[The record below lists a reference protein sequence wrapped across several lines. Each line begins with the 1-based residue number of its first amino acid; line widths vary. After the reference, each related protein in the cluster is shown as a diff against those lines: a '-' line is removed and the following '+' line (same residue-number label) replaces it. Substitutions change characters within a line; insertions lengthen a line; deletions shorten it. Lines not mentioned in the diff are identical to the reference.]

1 MAAFL
6 VMFIFTIAVI
16 VSLLWVFF
24 KSLPWIL
31 RRAAGITLS
40 FQFDGWNCL
49 KDVTLHFKKGSIES
63 IVVGEFKANLSQSL
77 VELCATAFIQDP
89 KVIFSI
95 CDLKVKTRPSNSS
108 KSPRKPK
115 TRKSSSGGKGK
126 LMLFANIGRF
136 FTLSM
141 TNMVVQTPKATAEI
155 KELELDL
162 SKDRGSGNFFIKL
175 YLLPIFVQIGE
186 PHVTS
191 IHSPEMNS
199 DICLARQTSSKTS
212 EGSSFHCEKL
222 SFSCEFGHNRESSP
236 SIKNVEVDLADAVL
250 NLNEKLLLKKKS
262 STSAASTGELIESSS
277 GNTTSEKPPKQPV
290 NVLVAK
296 HAPKFPEKVLF
307 DLSKLEIRFVHQE
320 HDFSIANSITG
331 FQLRSAKSQSGG
343 DGKEDTC
350 LDFVMELQEMHLFRE
365 SEVSVLEMTKF
376 AVFSKVY
383 CPIQESFP
391 VRAEVEIKLGGIMS
405 NIIMTRFE
413 PLLRLHFSR
422 KKKMVL
428 KEERPNIAKSETTGF
443 KAVVWKCATSAPDVT
458 VVIYSPG
465 GSPIYQC
472 GLDSFQV
479 TANNMSNRGTVVQ
492 MELNELNLCMVDE
505 HKGCLKESLFGLE
518 SDPGSLISIRKVKS
532 EWGKKEGVL
541 PEGDGSKGKQ
551 TLVVDV
557 SEIGL
562 LFSFRSVEA
571 LTVNAMSI
579 QAYMKSLTGAS
590 NKNRQE
596 KGAPRSKPSGR
607 GTQLLKLNVERC
619 SLNFAGDSSLENTV
633 IDDPKRVNYGSQG
646 GRIIISVSADGSPR
660 TASVFSTLS
669 KEHEKLKYIISFEI
683 LKFGFTLNKEIQS
696 TQVELETAKAIYQEF
711 LEEPHQVSRVTL
723 CDIQN
728 AKFVRRI
735 GGGKEVS
742 ICSLFSASNIAVRW
756 EPDVH
761 ISMVELG
768 LRLKSLVLTQ
778 KLKQH
783 GNKNPEEA
791 STVTG
796 DRQKEEPTTTPN
808 SVDKKKKKESIF
820 AVDVEM
826 LSITAEAGDGVEA
839 EVQIQSIFSENVGI
853 GVLLEGFMLG
863 FCGCRIVK
871 SSRVQISRIPSMPST
886 SSSATPATGTPWDWI
901 VQGVDIHICMPFR
914 LQLRAIDDAVE
925 EMLRALKLV
934 INAKTKLIFPKKKES
949 STPKKPGSKKVGRI
963 RFGIRKLIFDIEE
976 EPLQGWLD
984 EHYHLMRKEAYELAI
999 RSKFLDE
1006 LISSGNQVPKTGGDE
1021 SDSEKKL
1028 SFEGEEID
1036 PQDPAI
1042 IQMMNEKLYK
1052 QSFSSYYKSC
1062 QSLRLSDG
1070 SGACKDGFQAGF
1082 KMSTSRTSLL
1092 SVSVTDLDLSLT
1104 AISGGEAG
1112 MIEIVKKLDP
1122 LCEEK
1127 DIPFSRVYGSNL
1139 RLNTGTL
1146 AVQIRDYTFPLLST
1160 ALGKCEGC
1168 LVLAQ
1173 QATAFQPQ
1181 IIHDV
1186 YIGRWRKVTMLRSA
1200 SGTTPAMKTYLD
1212 LPIHFQKGQISFG
1225 IGYEPVLADISYAFT
1240 VALRRANLSL
1250 KGPGLLQPPKK
1261 EKSLP
1266 WWDEMR
1272 NYIHGNVTLSFSE
1285 TKWIVLATPDPYEK
1299 LDKLQMTSASVEI
1312 QQSDGRVHFS
1322 AEDIKIFFSSF
1333 EGLARHYP
1341 NSPICPS
1348 IYPFLE
1354 VPRFSLEVRMDWECE
1369 SGSPLNHYL
1378 FALPNEGK
1386 ARDKIYDPFR
1396 STSLSLRWDFTLR
1409 PENPSVSAVDQTKKV
1424 GSECKPE
1431 KSSFSPPT
1439 INIGAHDLAW
1449 LIRFWNMNYLPPYKL
1464 RTFSRWPR
1472 FGVPRIPRSG
1482 NLSLDRVM
1490 TEYNLRLDV
1499 TPICIKHMTLDSNN
1513 PAKGLTFDMTK
1524 LKYEICF
1531 SRGNQDF
1538 TFECKRE
1545 TLDPVYQGIDFHL
1558 PKAFLRRD
1566 QHCSKPAQM
1575 SRTSSLSG
1583 STDRVTSDNGTS
1595 TSDGTEKH
1603 PDDGFLFSSDYF
1615 TIRRQAPKADPE
1627 RLMVWKEE
1635 GKIYREKVDARS
1647 TKERQSEPEENSHSD
1662 PSDDDGYNVV
1672 IADNCQR
1679 IFVYGL
1685 KLLWNIENRDAVLS
1699 FAGGMSK
1706 AFQPPKPS
1714 PSRQYAQRKLLESSQ
1729 KHSESEVSQ
1738 DDPVKQPSTGNG
1750 NLASQSKEPAEVLSP
1765 SSEPTKTEN
1774 FASFPLG
1781 ATKTGDS
1788 NGSEEEGT
1796 RHFMVNVVEPQFNL
1810 HSEDINGRFLLAAA
1824 SGRVLARSF
1833 HSVVHVAYDMIEK
1846 AAQNENDLNPE
1857 NGTDMTWTRM
1867 EVSMMLEHV
1876 QAHVAPTDVD
1886 PGAGVQWLPKI
1897 RRSSP
1902 KAKRT
1907 GALLERVFMPCDMY
1921 FQYTRHKGVT
1931 PDLKVKPL
1939 KELTFNSRNITA
1951 SMTSRQFQVMTDVL
1965 SNLLFAR
1972 LPKAH
1977 NDSLKISG
1985 EEDDEVEEEI
1995 DEVVPDGIEEVE
2007 LAKIEL
2013 EEKERDRMLLL
2024 DDIRKLT
2031 QSESN
2036 SGNINLEKE
2045 SDFWMITGGRP
2056 VLVERL
2062 RKVYLSV
2069 QQSRKTAYTA
2079 LRTSVK
2085 NAAEL
2090 RLLEK
2095 DKNKR
2100 PSSAMRISLQ
2110 INKVIWSM
2118 VLDGKTFAEVEIDNM
2133 IYDFNRDYRDIG
2145 IAQFTTRYVVLRNC
2159 LPNAKCD
2166 TVLSA
2171 WNPPPEWGKKVM
2183 LQVDARQGAPKD
2195 GQAPYELFQVEIY
2208 PLKIHLTETMY
2219 TMMWE
2224 YIFPGEEQ
2232 HSQRREEVWKVSTT
2246 SGSRR
2251 RKGSFA
2257 QEAAALLSQS
2267 DLGQGS
2273 KNQNLK
2279 SSTIRGSGRELR
2291 RTSSFDRS
2299 WEETVAES
2307 VATELVLS
2315 SMEHQSESSKGKLKD
2330 SKTTKAGRSVHE
2342 EKKGEKSLEDK
2353 KSRPQ
2358 KIMQFQTIKIS
2369 QVELLITYEGSRFVV
2384 NDMKLCMDTFHR
2396 VEFSGTWRRLFS
2408 RVKKHIIWGVLKSVT
2423 GMQMKKFKDKAHVP
2437 KDEIGLRDK
2446 DESGRSDQDSGA
2458 WVKRPGD
2465 NAGDGFVTSIRGIF
2479 NTQRRKA
2486 KKFVLRTMRGETE
2499 DSFPGEWS
2507 DNESDFSPF
2516 ARQLTIT
2523 KAKKLIRRHS
2533 KKFQNQN
2540 TTKGSKKPQ
2549 LSPTLSPPKEEDQY
2563 ESDSSSGSS
2572 AYEEFL
2578 DQNQI

>member
-1 MAAFL
+1 MLILAT
-6 VMFIFTIAVI
+6 VIAVI
-16 VSLLWVFF
+16 VGVVWIFF

-31 RRAAGITLS
+31 RTFAGITLS

-49 KDVTLHFKKGSIES
+49 KDVALHFKKGSIES
-63 IVVGEFKANLSQSL
+63 IYVGEFKANLSQSL
-77 VELCATAFIQDP
+77 VELCAKAFIQDP

-95 CDLKVKTRPSNSS
+95 CDLKVVTRPPSKSS
-108 KSPRKPK
+108 KGPRKSK
-115 TRKSSSGGKGK
+115 TRKSRSGGGKGK
-126 LMLFANIGRF
+126 LMLLANIGRF
-136 FTLSM
+136 FSVSM
-141 TNMVVQTPKATAEI
+141 TNMVVQTPKARAEI

-162 SKDRGSGNFFIKL
+162 SKDRGSSNFFIKL
-175 YLLPIFVQIGE
+175 YILPISVQIGDE
-186 PHVTS
+186 PHVISTH
-191 IHSPEMNS
+191 HSPEINS
-199 DICLARQTSSKTS
+199 DIIQTSSEIA
-212 EGSSFHCEKL
+212 EGPSSPSPSPSSLHCEKV
-222 SFSCEFGHNRESSP
+222 SFSCEFGHNRHSSS
-236 SIKNVEVDLADAVL
+236 SIKNVEVEIADTVF
-250 NLNEKLLLKKKS
+250 NLNEKLLLKKKA
-262 STSAASTGELIESSS
+262 STSATTSTGEVIRS
-277 GNTTSEKPPKQPV
+277 TASEKPPKQPM

-296 HAPKFPEKVLF
+296 HASKLPGKVSF
-307 DLSKLEIRFVHQE
+307 DLSKLDIRFTHQE
-320 HDFSIANSITG
+320 HGFSIANSMTG
-331 FQLRSAKSQSGG
+331 FQIKSSKSQSNEN
-343 DGKEDTC
+343 GKEDPC
-350 LDFVMELQEMHLFRE
+350 LDVVMGLQEIHLIRE
-365 SEVSVLEMTKF
+365 SEVSVLEMSKIG
-376 AVFSKVY
+376 VFSKVY
-383 CPIQESFP
+383 IAMQESLP
-391 VRAEVEIKLGGIMS
+391 LRAEVEFKLGGIMC
-405 NIIMTRFE
+405 NVIITRFE
-413 PLLRLHFSR
+413 PLLRLHFSK

-428 KEERPNIAKSETTGF
+428 KEEKPNIAKSESTGF
-443 KAVVWKCATSAPDVT
+443 KAVVWKCVTSVPSVT
-458 VVIYSPG
+458 IMLYNTES
-465 GSPIYQC
+465 SPIYQC
-472 GLDSFQV
+472 CSDSLLI
-479 TANNMSNRGTVVQ
+479 TANNMSSRGTCVQ
-492 MELNELNLCMVDE
+492 MELNELSLCMVDE
-505 HKGCLKESLFGLE
+505 HRERLKESLFGLE
-518 SDPGSLISIRKVKS
+518 STSGSLINISKVRLES
-532 EWGKKEGVL
+532 GKKVED
-541 PEGDGSKGKQ
+541 DGSYGKQ
-551 TLVVDV
+551 TMVVDV
-557 SEIGL
+557 SKIGL
-562 LFSFRSVEA
+562 LFSFKSFEA
-571 LTVNAMSI
+571 LVVNAMTI
-579 QAYMKSLTGAS
+579 QGFLKSLTGGGSS
-590 NKNRQE
+590 NKNERSAQ
-596 KGAPRSKPSGR
+596 RSKKPSSSGK
-607 GTQLLKLNVERC
+607 GTRFLKLNVERF
-619 SLNFAGDSSLENTV
+619 SLNFAGDSNLDNTV

-646 GRIIISVSADGSPR
+646 GRVVISVTADGSPR
-660 TASVFSTLS
+660 TASVMSNIS
-669 KEHEKLKYIISFEI
+669 KEHEKLRYIISLEL
-683 LKFGFTLNKEIQS
+683 LKFGFTLNKETQS
-696 TQVELETAKAIYQEF
+696 TQVELENAKSVYQEF
-711 LEEPHQVSRVTL
+711 LDEPHPVSRLTL

-728 AKFVRRI
+728 AKFVRRN
-735 GGGKEVS
+735 GGGVKDVA
-742 ICSLFSASNIAVRW
+742 ICSLFSASTIAVRW

-778 KLKQH
+778 KLKQQ
-783 GNKNPEEA
+783 GNRNQEDV
-791 STVTG
+791 ST
-796 DRQKEEPTTTPN
+796 KEEPTTTSS
-808 SVDKKKKKESIF
+808 SVDKQKKKESIF

-826 LSITAEAGDGVEA
+826 LSISAEAGDGVEA
-839 EVQIQSIFSENVGI
+839 EVQIQSIFSENVRI
-853 GVLLEGFMLG
+853 GVLLEGFILG
-863 FCGCRIVK
+863 FCGCRIFK
-871 SSRVQISRIPSMPST
+871 SSRVQISRIPSM
-886 SSSATPATGTPWDWI
+886 SSSSSSSSNASGTPWDWV
-901 VQGVDIHICMPFR
+901 VQGLDIHICMPFR

-934 INAKTKLIFPKKKES
+934 TNAKKGLILPIKKES
-949 STPKKPGSKKVGRI
+949 STSSSKKPGGSTKFGRV
-963 RFGIRKLIFDIEE
+963 RLCIRKLVFDIEE

-984 EHYHLMRKEAYELAI
+984 EHYHLMKKEAHELAV

-1006 LISSGNQVPKTGGDE
+1006 LISSGNKVSKDGEDE
-1021 SDSEKKL
+1021 SEGGEKKV
-1028 SFEGEEID
+1028 SFEGEEVDI
-1036 PQDPAI
+1036 QDPEI
-1042 IQMMNEKLYK
+1042 IKKMNEKLHK
-1052 QSFSSYYKSC
+1052 QSFDSYYKSC
-1062 QSLRLSDG
+1062 QGLRHGDG
-1070 SGACKDGFQAGF
+1070 SGACKEGFQAGF
-1082 KMSTSRTSLL
+1082 KMSSTRTSLL
-1092 SVSVTDLDLSLT
+1092 SVSVTDLDLSVT
-1104 AISGGEAG
+1104 AIVGGEAG
-1112 MIEIVKKLDP
+1112 MLEMVKNLDP
-1122 LCEEK
+1122 VCQEQ
-1127 DIPFSRVYGSNL
+1127 DIPFSRVFGCNL

-1146 AVQIRDYTFPLLST
+1146 VVQIRDYTFPLLST
-1160 ALGKCEGC
+1160 RLGQCEGR

-1181 IIHDV
+1181 VSHDV
-1186 YIGRWRKVTMLRSA
+1186 YIGRWRKVQMLRSA
-1200 SGTTPAMKTYLD
+1200 GGTTPGMKTYME
-1212 LPIHFQKGQISFG
+1212 LPLSFQKGEISFG
-1225 IGYEPVLADISYAFT
+1225 IGYEPVLADLSYAFT

-1250 KGPGLLQPPKK
+1250 KGPGLIMPPKK

-1272 NYIHGNVTLSFSE
+1272 NYVHGNITLSFSE

-1299 LDKLQMTSASVEI
+1299 LDKLEMNSASVEI
-1312 QQSDGRVHFS
+1312 QQTDGRIHFS
-1322 AEDIKIFFSSF
+1322 ADQIRIYMSSF
-1333 EGLARHYP
+1333 ESLARRYP
-1341 NSPICPS
+1341 KSLACPPS
-1348 IYPFLE
+1348 YPFLE

-1369 SGSPLNHYL
+1369 SKNPSNHYL
-1378 FALPNEGK
+1378 YALPIEGK

-1396 STSLSLRWDFTLR
+1396 STSLSLRFDFSLR
-1409 PENPSVSAVDQTKKV
+1409 PERHHNTSVDQKAEAGSESKPKKPSV
-1424 GSECKPE
+1424 
-1431 KSSFSPPT
+1431 SPPT
-1439 INIGAHDLAW
+1439 INIGAHDMAW

-1490 TEYNLRLDV
+1490 TEYFLRADV
-1499 TPICIKHMTLDSNN
+1499 APICIKHMSLDLDN
-1513 PAKGLTFDMTK
+1513 PARGLTFNMTK
-1524 LKYEICF
+1524 LKYEMCF

-1538 TFECKRE
+1538 TFDCKRE
-1545 TLDPVYQGIDFHL
+1545 TLDPVYQGIDLHV
-1558 PKAFLRRD
+1558 PKAFIKRD
-1566 QHCSKPAQM
+1566 QEHCSSKPVQM
-1575 SRTSSLSG
+1575 MRTSSQSG
-1583 STDRVTSDNGTS
+1583 STERVAP
-1595 TSDGTEKH
+1595 EKH

-1635 GKIYREKVDARS
+1635 GKIYREKVDANVV
-1647 TKERQSEPEENSHSD
+1647 KESENEENSHSD
-1662 PSDDDGYNVV
+1662 PSDDDGYGVV

-1699 FAGGMSK
+1699 FFGGMSK

-1714 PSRQYAQRKLLESSQ
+1714 PSRLYAQRKLLEGNQ
-1729 KHSESEVSQ
+1729 KLSESEAPQ
-1738 DDPVKQPSTGNG
+1738 DDTTSNNG
-1750 NLASQSKEPAEVLSP
+1750 SVTSQTKEPAEVSSP
-1765 SSEPTKTEN
+1765 SSSEPIKTEN

-1781 ATKTGDS
+1781 AT

-1796 RHFMVNVVEPQFNL
+1796 RHFMVNVIEPQFNL
-1810 HSEDINGRFLLAAA
+1810 HSEDVNGRFLLAAA

-1833 HSVVHVAYDMIEK
+1833 HSVVHVGYEMIEK
-1846 AAQNENDLNPE
+1846 AVQNENDHQSPE

-1931 PDLKVKPL
+1931 HDLKVKPL

-1951 SMTSRQFQVMTDVL
+1951 SMTSRQFQVMLDVL

-1972 LPKAH
+1972 LPKPQ
-1977 NDSLKISG
+1977 NDSFKLSG

-1995 DEVVPDGIEEVE
+1995 DEVVPDGVEEVE
-2007 LAKIEL
+2007 LAKVEL
-2013 EEKERDRMLLL
+2013 EHKERDRMLLL

-2031 QSESN
+2031 QNESN
-2036 SGNINLEKE
+2036 SGSITLEKE
-2045 SDFWMITGGRP
+2045 TEILWMITGGRP
-2056 VLVERL
+2056 ILVDGL
-2062 RKVYLSV
+2062 RKAYLDV
-2069 QQSRKTAYTA
+2069 RQSRKTAYTA
-2079 LRTSVK
+2079 LRISVK

-2110 INKVIWSM
+2110 INKVVWSM
-2118 VLDGKTFAEVEIDNM
+2118 LLDGKTFAEVEIDNM

-2145 IAQFTTRYVVLRNC
+2145 IAKFTTRYFVLRNC
-2159 LPNAKCD
+2159 LPNAKSD

-2183 LQVDARQGAPKD
+2183 LQVDARQGIPKD

-2208 PLKIHLTETMY
+2208 PLKIHLTEAMY

-2246 SGSRR
+2246 AGSRR
-2251 RKGSFA
+2251 VRKASFA
-2257 QEAAALLSQS
+2257 QEAAAFLSTT
-2267 DLGQGS
+2267 DLSQGS
-2273 KNQNLK
+2273 KNQNSK
-2279 SSTIRGSGRELR
+2279 SSSLRGSGPELR
-2291 RTSSFDRS
+2291 RTSSFDRT

-2307 VATELVLS
+2307 VANELVLS
-2315 SMEHQSESSKGKLKD
+2315 SMEHQSESSKNKLKD
-2330 SKTTKAGRSVHE
+2330 SKTAKAGRSVHE
-2342 EKKGEKSLEDK
+2342 EKKTEKSLEDK

-2358 KIMQFQTIKIS
+2358 KLMQFQTIKIS

-2384 NDMKLCMDTFHR
+2384 NDMKLLMDTFHR

-2423 GMQMKKFKDKAHVP
+2423 GMQMKKFKDKTHVP

-2446 DESGRSDQDSGA
+2446 DEPGRSDQDSGA

-2499 DSFPGEWS
+2499 GSFPVEWS

-2540 TTKGSKKPQ
+2540 TTKGSKKLQ
-2549 LSPTLSPPKEEDQY
+2549 LSPTLSPPKEEDRY

>member
-1 MAAFL
+1 MLTFA
-6 VMFIFTIAVI
+6 IAVI
-16 VSLLWVFF
+16 VFFALVWAFF

-31 RRAAGITLS
+31 RRSAGITLS
-40 FQFDGWNCL
+40 FQFHGWNCL
-49 KDVTLHFKKGSIES
+49 KDVVLQFNKGSIES
-63 IVVGEFKANLSQSL
+63 ILVGEFKASLSQSL
-77 VELCATAFIQDP
+77 VELFAKAFIHDP

-95 CDLKVKTRPSNSS
+95 CDLKIVTRPSSS
-108 KSPRKPK
+108 KKGPRKSK
-115 TRKSSSGGKGK
+115 TRKSRSTGGNNGK
-126 LMLFANIGRF
+126 LMLLANVGRF
-136 FTLSM
+136 FSVSM
-141 TNMVVQTPKATAEI
+141 TNLVVQTPKARAEI

-162 SKDRGSGNFFIKL
+162 SKERGSGNFFIKL
-175 YLLPIFVQIGE
+175 YLLPISVQIGE
-186 PHVTS
+186 PHVIST
-191 IHSPEMNS
+191 HSPEMIR
-199 DICLARQTSSKTS
+199 DTVLDKQTSSKIA
-212 EGSSFHCEKL
+212 EDSSFHCEKL
-222 SFSCEFGHNRESSP
+222 SFSCEFGHNRQSSS
-236 SIKNVEVDLADAVL
+236 SIKNVEVDIADTVC
-250 NLNEKLLLKKKS
+250 NLNEKLLLKKKT
-262 STSAASTGELIESSS
+262 STSATSTDEVIGSSS
-277 GNTTSEKPPKQPV
+277 GVTASEKPPKQPV

-296 HAPKFPEKVLF
+296 HASKFPEKVSF
-307 DLSKLEIRFVHQE
+307 DLSKLDIRFVHQE
-320 HDFSIANSITG
+320 HDFSIANSMTG
-331 FQLRSAKSQSGG
+331 FQLRSTKSQSSE
-343 DGKEDTC
+343 DGKEEPC
-350 LDFVMELQEMHLFRE
+350 LDVVMELREIHLIRE
-365 SEVSVLEMTKF
+365 SEVSVLEMSKIG
-376 AVFSKVY
+376 VSSKVY
-383 CPIQESFP
+383 CPMQESNP
-391 VRAEVEIKLGGIMS
+391 VRTEVEIKLGGMMCNVIM
-405 NIIMTRFE
+405 MRFE
-413 PLLRLHFSR
+413 PLLRLQLS
-422 KKKMVL
+422 KKKKIVL
-428 KEERPNIAKSETTGF
+428 KEERPNIAKSEPTTGF
-443 KAVVWKCATSAPDVT
+443 KAVVWKCLTSAPDVT
-458 VVIYSPG
+458 VVLYNPG
-465 GSPIYQC
+465 SSPIYQFC
-472 GLDSFQV
+472 SDSLLV
-479 TANNMSNRGTVVQ
+479 TANNMSSRGTSVQ
-492 MELNELNLCMVDE
+492 MEVNEMNLCMVDE
-505 HKGCLKESLFGLE
+505 HKGCLKESLFGLDE
-518 SDPGSLISIRKVKS
+518 HKGSLINLRKVRL
-532 EWGKKEGVL
+532 EWGKKDED
-541 PEGDGSKGKQ
+541 DGSKGKQ
-551 TLVVDV
+551 KLVVDV

-562 LFSFRSVEA
+562 LFSFRSFEGLV
-571 LTVNAMSI
+571 VNAMSI
-579 QAYMKSLTGAS
+579 QAFIKSLTGAS
-590 NKNRQE
+590 SNKKSTQD
-596 KGAPRSKPSGR
+596 KGGAHKSKPSGR
-607 GTQLLKLNVERC
+607 GTQLMKLNVERF
-619 SLNFAGDSSLENTV
+619 SVNFSGDSNLDNTV

-646 GRIIISVSADGSPR
+646 GRVIISVSADGSPR
-660 TASVFSTLS
+660 TASVMSNLP
-669 KEHEKLKYIISFEI
+669 KEHEKLKYIISFEL

-696 TQVELETAKAIYQEF
+696 TQVDFEKAKSVYQEF
-711 LEEPHQVSRVTL
+711 LEEPHPVSRVTL

-728 AKFVRRI
+728 AKFVRRN
-735 GGGKEVS
+735 GGVKEVA

-768 LRLKSLVLTQ
+768 LRLKSLVLCQ

-783 GNKNPEEA
+783 G
-791 STVTG
+791 
-796 DRQKEEPTTTPN
+796 DRNQEDKHKEEPTSSPKN
-808 SVDKKKKKESIF
+808 SADKQKKKESIF

-826 LSITAEAGDGVEA
+826 LSISAEAGDGVEA
-839 EVQIQSIFSENVGI
+839 EVQIQSIFSENVRI

-863 FCGCRIVK
+863 FCGCRIFK
-871 SSRVQISRIPSMPST
+871 SSRVQISRIPSMSST
-886 SSSATPATGTPWDWI
+886 SSNVTAGAGTPWDWVI
-901 VQGVDIHICMPFR
+901 QGLDIHICMPFR

-934 INAKTKLIFPKKKES
+934 TNAKNRLIFPIKKEVS
-949 STPKKPGSKKVGRI
+949 STPKKSGSKKFGRV
-963 RFGIRKLIFDIEE
+963 RFCIRKLIFDIEE

-984 EHYHLMRKEAYELAI
+984 EHYHLMRKEAHELAV

-1006 LISSGNQVPKTGGDE
+1006 LISNGNQVPKTGGGDE
-1021 SDSEKKL
+1021 SDGEKNI

-1036 PQDPAI
+1036 LRDPAI

-1052 QSFSSYYKSC
+1052 QSFDSYYRSC
-1062 QSLRLSDG
+1062 QSLKLSDG
-1070 SGACKDGFQAGF
+1070 SGACKEGFQSGF
-1082 KMSTSRTSLL
+1082 KMSNSRTSLL

-1104 AISGGEAG
+1104 AIDGGEVG
-1112 MIEIVKKLDP
+1112 MIELVKKLDP

-1127 DIPFSRVYGSNL
+1127 DIPFSRLYGFNL

-1146 AVQIRDYTFPLLST
+1146 AVQLRDYTFPLLST
-1160 ALGKCEGC
+1160 TLGKSEGR

-1181 IIHDV
+1181 ILHDV
-1186 YIGRWRKVTMLRSA
+1186 YVGRWRKVQMLRSA
-1200 SGTTPAMKTYLD
+1200 GGTTPAMKTYMD
-1212 LPIHFQKGQISFG
+1212 LPLHFQRGEISFG

-1250 KGPGLLQPPKK
+1250 KGPGLVLPPKK

-1272 NYIHGNVTLSFSE
+1272 NYIHGNITLSFSE

-1299 LDKLQMTSASVEI
+1299 LDKLQMNSSSVEI
-1312 QQSDGRVHFS
+1312 QQTDGRVHFS
-1322 AEDIKIFFSSF
+1322 AEDIKIYMSSF
-1333 EGLARHYP
+1333 ESLARHYP
-1341 NSPICPS
+1341 NSPTCPS

-1378 FALPNEGK
+1378 FALPVEGK

-1396 STSLSLRWDFTLR
+1396 STSLSLRFDFSLR
-1409 PENPSVSAVDQTKKV
+1409 HNPSVSAV
-1424 GSECKPE
+1424 GSSECKRDKP
-1431 KSSFSPPT
+1431 SISPPT

-1490 TEYNLRLDV
+1490 TEYMLRIDV
-1499 TPICIKHMTLDSNN
+1499 APICIKHMTLDSDN
-1513 PAKGLTFDMTK
+1513 PARGLTFNMTK
-1524 LKYEICF
+1524 LKYEMCF
-1531 SRGNQDF
+1531 SRGNQEF
-1538 TFECKRE
+1538 TFDCKRE
-1545 TLDPVYQGIDFHL
+1545 TLDPVYQGIDLHV
-1558 PKAFLRRD
+1558 PKAYLKRD
-1566 QHCSKPAQM
+1566 QHCSKPAQVM
-1575 SRTSSLSG
+1575 RTSSQSG
-1583 STDRVTSDNGTS
+1583 STNRVTPEKGSSVSDCT
-1595 TSDGTEKH
+1595 DKH

-1627 RLMVWKEE
+1627 RMMVWKEE
-1635 GKIYREKVDARS
+1635 GKIYREKVDAKP
-1647 TKERQSEPEENSHSD
+1647 TNERENDSEENSHSD

-1699 FAGGMSK
+1699 FFAGMSK
-1706 AFQPPKPS
+1706 AFQHPKPS
-1714 PSRQYAQRKLLESSQ
+1714 PSRQYAQRKLLEGSQ
-1729 KHSESEVSQ
+1729 KQSELEVPQ
-1738 DDPVKQPSTGNG
+1738 DDPTKPPSTGNG
-1750 NLASQSKEPAEVLSP
+1750 NPTTQSKEPVEVLSP
-1765 SSEPTKTEN
+1765 SSEPIKTEN
-1774 FASFPLG
+1774 FASFPIG
-1781 ATKTGDS
+1781 ATKTGNS

-1796 RHFMVNVVEPQFNL
+1796 RHFMVNVIEPQFNL
-1810 HSEDINGRFLLAAA
+1810 HSEDVNGRFLLAAA

-1833 HSVVHVAYDMIEK
+1833 HSVVHVGYEMIEK
-1846 AAQNENDLNPE
+1846 AVQNENDQSPE

-1897 RRSSP
+1897 KRSSS

-1931 PDLKVKPL
+1931 PDWKVKPL

-1951 SMTSRQFQVMTDVL
+1951 SMTSRQFQVMLDVL

-1972 LPKAH
+1972 LPKPQ
-1977 NDSLKISG
+1977 NDSLKLSG

-1995 DEVVPDGIEEVE
+1995 DEVVPDGVEEVE

-2013 EEKERDRMLLL
+2013 EYKERDRMLLV

-2031 QSESN
+2031 QNESN
-2036 SGNINLEKE
+2036 SGSVSLEKE

-2056 VLVERL
+2056 KLVEGL
-2062 RKVYLSV
+2062 RKSYLNV
-2069 QQSRKTAYTA
+2069 QQSRKTAYTT
-2079 LRTSVK
+2079 LRISVK

-2110 INKVIWSM
+2110 INKVVWSM
-2118 VLDGKTFAEVEIDNM
+2118 LLDGKTFAEVEIDNM
-2133 IYDFNRDYRDIG
+2133 VYDFNRDYRDIG
-2145 IAQFTTRYVVLRNC
+2145 IAQFTTRYFVLRNC
-2159 LPNAKCD
+2159 LPNAKSD

-2183 LQVDARQGAPKD
+2183 LQVDARQGIPKD

-2219 TMMWE
+2219 TMMLE

-2232 HSQRREEVWKVSTT
+2232 QSQRREEVWKVSTT
-2246 SGSRR
+2246 AGSRR
-2251 RKGSFA
+2251 VRKGSFA
-2257 QEAAALLSQS
+2257 QEAAALLSTS
-2267 DLGQGS
+2267 DISQV
-2273 KNQNLK
+2273 NLLL
-2279 SSTIRGSGRELR
+2279 T
-2291 RTSSFDRS
+2291 

-2307 VATELVLS
+2307 VANELVLS
-2315 SMEHQSESSKGKLKD
+2315 SMESESSRNKLKD

-2342 EKKGEKSLEDK
+2342 EKKTEKSLEDK
-2353 KSRPQ
+2353 KSRPK

-2384 NDMKLCMDTFHR
+2384 NDLKLLMDTFHR

-2437 KDEIGLRDK
+2437 KDDIGLRDK
-2446 DESGRSDQDSGA
+2446 NESGRSDQDSGA
-2458 WVKRPGD
+2458 WVKSPGD
-2465 NAGDGFVTSIRGIF
+2465 SAGDGFVTSIRGIF

-2540 TTKGSKKPQ
+2540 TTKGSKKSQ
-2549 LSPTLSPPKEEDQY
+2549 LSPTLSPPKEEDRY

>member
-1 MAAFL
+1 MAGKTHVL
-6 VMFIFTIAVI
+6 
-16 VSLLWVFF
+16 
-24 KSLPWIL
+24 IL
-31 RRAAGITLS
+31 S
-40 FQFDGWNCL
+40 WN
-49 KDVTLHFKKGSIES
+49 F
-63 IVVGEFKANLSQSL
+63 
-77 VELCATAFIQDP
+77 
-89 KVIFSI
+89 
-95 CDLKVKTRPSNSS
+95 
-108 KSPRKPK
+108 
-115 TRKSSSGGKGK
+115 
-126 LMLFANIGRF
+126 GRC
-136 FTLSM
+136 
-141 TNMVVQTPKATAEI
+141 I
-155 KELELDL
+155 
-162 SKDRGSGNFFIKL
+162 
-175 YLLPIFVQIGE
+175 
-186 PHVTS
+186 
-191 IHSPEMNS
+191 
-199 DICLARQTSSKTS
+199 
-212 EGSSFHCEKL
+212 
-222 SFSCEFGHNRESSP
+222 
-236 SIKNVEVDLADAVL
+236 
-250 NLNEKLLLKKKS
+250 
-262 STSAASTGELIESSS
+262 
-277 GNTTSEKPPKQPV
+277 
-290 NVLVAK
+290 
-296 HAPKFPEKVLF
+296 
-307 DLSKLEIRFVHQE
+307 
-320 HDFSIANSITG
+320 
-331 FQLRSAKSQSGG
+331 
-343 DGKEDTC
+343 
-350 LDFVMELQEMHLFRE
+350 E
-365 SEVSVLEMTKF
+365 SEVSVLEMKKF
-376 AVFSKVY
+376 GVFSKVY
-383 CPIQESFP
+383 CPIQESLP
-391 VRAEVEIKLGGIMS
+391 VRAEVEIKLGDIMC
-405 NIIMTRFE
+405 NMIMTRFE

-428 KEERPNIAKSETTGF
+428 KEERPNIAKSETTSF
-443 KAVVWKCATSAPDVT
+443 KAVVWKCATSAPDVR
-458 VVIYSPG
+458 VVLYNLR

-472 GLDSFQV
+472 CLNSFQV
-479 TANNMSNRGTVVQ
+479 TADNMSTRGTVVQ
-492 MELNELNLCMVDE
+492 IELNELNLCMVDE
-505 HKGCLKESLFGLE
+505 NQGCLKESLFGLE
-518 SDPGSLISIRKVKS
+518 STPGSLISIRKVRS
-532 EWGKKEGVL
+532 EMGKKEGVL
-541 PEGDGSKGKQ
+541 PEVDGSKGKQ

-557 SEIGL
+557 SEISL
-562 LFSFRSVEA
+562 LFSFRSFEA
-571 LTVNAMSI
+571 LVVNAMSI
-579 QAYMKSLTGAS
+579 QGFVKSLTGTS

-596 KGAPRSKPSGR
+596 KVEHRSKPSGR
-607 GTQLLKLNVERC
+607 GTQLLKFNVERF
-619 SLNFAGDSSLENTV
+619 SVNFAGDSSLDNIV

-646 GRIIISVSADGSPR
+646 GRVIISVSADGTPR
-660 TASVFSTLS
+660 TATVFSTLS

-696 TQVELETAKAIYQEF
+696 TQVELEKAKSIYQEF
-711 LEEPHQVSRVTL
+711 LEEPHQVSSVTL

-735 GGGKEVS
+735 GGAKELS

-768 LRLKSLVLTQ
+768 LRLKSLVLSQ
-778 KLKQH
+778 KLKQQ
-783 GNKNPEEA
+783 GNQEDA
-791 STVTG
+791 SSVTG
-796 DRQKEEPTTTPN
+796 DRQKEEPTTSPN

-886 SSSATPATGTPWDWI
+886 TSSATTATGTPWDWL

-934 INAKTKLIFPKKKES
+934 INAKTKLILPIKKES
-949 STPKKPGSKKVGRI
+949 SKPGSKKFGCI

-984 EHYHLMRKEAYELAI
+984 EHYHLMKKEAYELAV

-1006 LISSGNQVPKTGGDE
+1006 LISGGSQVPKTGEDE
-1021 SDSEKKL
+1021 SDSEKKF

-1036 PQDPAI
+1036 TQDPSI
-1042 IQMMNEKLYK
+1042 IQRMNEKLYK

-1062 QSLRLSDG
+1062 QSLRPADG
-1070 SGACKDGFQAGF
+1070 SGACKEGFQAGF

-1092 SVSVTDLDLSLT
+1092 SVSVTNLDLSLT

-1127 DIPFSRVYGSNL
+1127 DIPFSKLYGSNL

-1146 AVQIRDYTFPLLST
+1146 AVQIRNYTFPLLST
-1160 ALGKCEGC
+1160 ALGKCEGL

-1186 YIGRWRKVTMLRSA
+1186 YIGRWRKVQMLRSA

-1212 LPIHFQKGQISFG
+1212 LPLHFQKGEVSFG

-1250 KGPGLLQPPKK
+1250 KGPGLIQPPKK

-1272 NYIHGNVTLSFSE
+1272 NYIHGNITLSFSE

-1341 NSPICPS
+1341 SPPMCPS

-1409 PENPSVSAVDQTKKV
+1409 PNPSVSPVDKTV
-1424 GSECKPE
+1424 EAGSKCKLE

-1490 TEYNLRLDV
+1490 TEYMLRLDV

-1538 TFECKRE
+1538 TFDCKRE
-1545 TLDPVYQGIDFHL
+1545 TLDPVYQGIDLHL

-1566 QHCSKPAQM
+1566 QDCSKSAQM
-1575 SRTSSLSG
+1575 IRTSSQSG
-1583 STDRVTSDNGTS
+1583 STDRVTSDNGNS
-1595 TSDGTEKH
+1595 ISDCVEKH

-1635 GKIYREKVDARS
+1635 GKIYREKVDAKC
-1647 TKERQSEPEENSHSD
+1647 TTERRSEPEEDSHSE

-1706 AFQPPKPS
+1706 AFQAPKPS
-1714 PSRQYAQRKLLESSQ
+1714 PSRQYAQRKLLEGSQ
-1729 KHSESEVSQ
+1729 KHSELEVPQ
-1738 DDPVKQPSTGNG
+1738 DDPAKQPSTGNG
-1750 NLASQSKEPAEVLSP
+1750 NLTSQSKEPVEVHSP
-1765 SSEPTKTEN
+1765 SSEPNKTEN

-1781 ATKTGDS
+1781 ATKIGNS

-1810 HSEDINGRFLLAAA
+1810 HSEEINGRFLLAAA

-1846 AAQNENDLNPE
+1846 AAQNENEQNPE

-1897 RRSSP
+1897 RKRSP

-1951 SMTSRQFQVMTDVL
+1951 SMTSRQFQVMSDVL
-1965 SNLLFAR
+1965 SNLLLAR

-1977 NDSLKISG
+1977 NDSLKLSG

-2013 EEKERDRMLLL
+2013 EQKERDRMSLL

-2036 SGNINLEKE
+2036 SGKINLEKE
-2045 SDFWMITGGRP
+2045 NDFWMITGGRP
-2056 VLVERL
+2056 VLVEGL
-2062 RKVYLSV
+2062 RKSYHKV

-2079 LRTSVK
+2079 LRTCVK

-2110 INKVIWSM
+2110 ITKVIWSM

-2246 SGSRR
+2246 SGSKRV

-2257 QEAAALLSQS
+2257 EAAALLTTS
-2267 DLGQGS
+2267 DISQGS

-2279 SSTIRGSGRELR
+2279 SSTLRGSGRELR

-2315 SMEHQSESSKGKLKD
+2315 NMKD
-2330 SKTTKAGRSVHE
+2330 SKSSKAGRSVHE

-2384 NDMKLCMDTFHR
+2384 NDMKLLMDTFHR

-2423 GMQMKKFKDKAHVP
+2423 GMQMKKFKDKTHVP
-2437 KDEIGLRDK
+2437 KEEIGLRDK
-2446 DESGRSDQDSGA
+2446 DESGRLSDQNSGV
-2458 WVKRPGD
+2458 WEKRPGD

-2499 DSFPGEWS
+2499 DNFPGEWS

-2549 LSPTLSPPKEEDQY
+2549 LSPTLSPPKEEDHY

-2572 AYEEFL
+2572 TYEEFL
-2578 DQNQI
+2578 DQNPI

>member
-1 MAAFL
+1 MVAFF

-16 VSLLWVFF
+16 VALLWAFF

-31 RRAAGITLS
+31 QHTAGITLS
-40 FQFDGWNCL
+40 FQFDRWNCL
-49 KDVTLHFKKGSIES
+49 KDVSLHFKKGSIES
-63 IVVGEFKANLSQSL
+63 VFVGEFKANLSQSL
-77 VELCATAFIQDP
+77 VELCATAFIHDP

-95 CDLKVKTRPSNSS
+95 FDLKIVTRPSNSS
-108 KSPRKPK
+108 KGPRKSK
-115 TRKSSSGGKGK
+115 TRKPRSGGKGK

-136 FTLSM
+136 FSVSM
-141 TNMVVQTPKATAEI
+141 TNTVVQTPKATAEI
-155 KELELDL
+155 KELELDI

-186 PHVTS
+186 PHVIST
-191 IHSPEMNS
+191 HSPEMNS
-199 DICLARQTSSKTS
+199 DISLNRQTSSQTA
-212 EGSSFHCEKL
+212 EGSVSSSSSLHCEKL
-222 SFSCEFGHNRESSP
+222 SLSCEFGHNRQSSP

-262 STSAASTGELIESSS
+262 STSAASTGEVIQSSS
-277 GNTTSEKPPKQPV
+277 GHTTSEKPPKQPI

-296 HAPKFPEKVLF
+296 HASKFPEKVLF
-307 DLSKLEIRFVHQE
+307 DFSKLEIRFVHQE
-320 HDFSIANSITG
+320 HGFSVANSLTG
-331 FQLRSAKSQSGG
+331 LQLRSAKTQSGE
-343 DGKEDTC
+343 DGREETC
-350 LDFVMELQEMHLFRE
+350 LDFVMELRKMHLFRE

-376 AVFSKVY
+376 GVFSKVY

-391 VRAEVEIKLGGIMS
+391 LRAEVEIKLESILC

-413 PLLRLHFSR
+413 PLLRLHFSK

-428 KEERPNIAKSETTGF
+428 KEETPNIVKSETTGR
-443 KAVVWKCATSAPDVT
+443 KAVAVVWKCATSAPDVT
-458 VVIYSPG
+458 VVLYNPG

-479 TANNMSNRGTVVQ
+479 TADNMSTRGTVVQ

-505 HKGCLKESLFGLE
+505 HQGCLKESLFGLE
-518 SDPGSLISIRKVKS
+518 STPGSLVNIRKVRS
-532 EWGKKEGVL
+532 EMGKK
-541 PEGDGSKGKQ
+541 PEVVDGKQ

-557 SEIGL
+557 SEVSL
-562 LFSFRSVEA
+562 LFSFRSFEA
-571 LTVNAMSI
+571 LVVNAMSI
-579 QAYMKSLTGAS
+579 QAVIKSLTGAS
-590 NKNRQE
+590 TKNRQE
-596 KGAPRSKPSGR
+596 KVVHRSKPSGR
-607 GTQLLKLNVERC
+607 GTQLLKLNVERF

-646 GRIIISVSADGSPR
+646 GRVIISVSADGTPR
-660 TASVFSTLS
+660 TATVFSTLS
-669 KEHEKLKYIISFEI
+669 KEHEKLKYIISFEL
-683 LKFGFTLNKEIQS
+683 LKFSFTLNKEIQS
-696 TQVELETAKAIYQEF
+696 TQVELEKAKSIYQEF

-728 AKFVRRI
+728 AKFVRHI
-735 GGGKEVS
+735 GGAKEVS

-768 LRLKSLVLTQ
+768 LRLKSLILTQ
-778 KLKQH
+778 KLKQQ
-783 GNKNPEEA
+783 GNGNPEDA

-796 DRQKEEPTTTPN
+796 DRQKEEPTTTSN

-886 SSSATPATGTPWDWI
+886 SSNTATATGTPWDWL

-925 EMLRALKLV
+925 EMLRALKIV
-934 INAKTKLIFPKKKES
+934 TNAKTKLILPKKKES
-949 STPKKPGSKKVGRI
+949 STAKEPGSKKFGRV

-1021 SDSEKKL
+1021 SDSTEKKF

-1036 PQDPAI
+1036 TQDPSI
-1042 IQMMNEKLYK
+1042 IQMMNEKLCK

-1062 QSLRLSDG
+1062 QSLRSSDG
-1070 SGACKDGFQAGF
+1070 SGACKEGFQAGF

-1122 LCEEK
+1122 ISEEK
-1127 DIPFSRVYGSNL
+1127 DIPFSRLYGSNL

-1146 AVQIRDYTFPLLST
+1146 AVQIRNYTFPLLST
-1160 ALGKCEGC
+1160 ALGKCEGL

-1181 IIHDV
+1181 VIHDV
-1186 YIGRWRKVTMLRSA
+1186 YIGRWRKVQMLRSA

-1212 LPIHFQKGQISFG
+1212 LPVKFQKGEVSFG

-1240 VALRRANLSL
+1240 VAMRRANLSL
-1250 KGPGLLQPPKK
+1250 KGPGLIQPPKK

-1272 NYIHGNVTLSFSE
+1272 NYIHGNITLSFSE

-1299 LDKLQMTSASVEI
+1299 LDKLQMTCASVEI

-1322 AEDIKIFFSSF
+1322 AEEIKIFFSSF

-1341 NSPICPS
+1341 NPPVCPLS
-1348 IYPFLE
+1348 YPFLE
-1354 VPRFSLEVRMDWECE
+1354 VPRFSVEVRMDWECE

-1378 FALPNEGK
+1378 FALPIEGK

-1409 PENPSVSAVDQTKKV
+1409 PKPSVSAVDQTVEV
-1424 GSECKPE
+1424 GSKCKPE

-1490 TEYNLRLDV
+1490 TEYMLRLDV

-1531 SRGNQDF
+1531 SRGNQEF
-1538 TFECKRE
+1538 TFDCKRE
-1545 TLDPVYQGIDFHL
+1545 TLDPVYQGIDLHL
-1558 PKAFLRRD
+1558 PKAFLRGD
-1566 QHCSKPAQM
+1566 QHCSKPVQM
-1575 SRTSSLSG
+1575 SRTSSQSG
-1583 STDRVTSDNGTS
+1583 STDRVTSD
-1595 TSDGTEKH
+1595 DGNSIEKH

-1635 GKIYREKVDARS
+1635 GKIYREKVDAG
-1647 TKERQSEPEENSHSD
+1647 TTTERRNEPEEDSHSD

-1699 FAGGMSK
+1699 FAGGLSK
-1706 AFQPPKPS
+1706 AFQAPKPS
-1714 PSRQYAQRKLLESSQ
+1714 PSRQYAQRKLLEGSQ
-1729 KHSESEVSQ
+1729 KHSESEVPQ
-1738 DDPVKQPSTGNG
+1738 DDPAKQPSTGDG
-1750 NLASQSKEPAEVLSP
+1750 NITSQSKEPVEVHSP
-1765 SSEPTKTEN
+1765 SSEPIKTEN

-1781 ATKTGDS
+1781 ATKTGNS

-1833 HSVVHVAYDMIEK
+1833 HQVVHVAYEMIEK
-1846 AAQNENDLNPE
+1846 AAQNENDQNPPE

-1897 RRSSP
+1897 RKRSP

-1951 SMTSRQFQVMTDVL
+1951 SMTSRQFQVMSDVL
-1965 SNLLFAR
+1965 SNLLLAR

-1977 NDSLKISG
+1977 NDSLKLSG

-2013 EEKERDRMLLL
+2013 EKKERDRMSLL

-2056 VLVERL
+2056 VLVEGL
-2062 RKVYLSV
+2062 RKAYTSV

-2085 NAAEL
+2085 NTAEL

-2110 INKVIWSM
+2110 ISKVIWSM

-2145 IAQFTTRYVVLRNC
+2145 IPQFTTRYVVLRNC

-2183 LQVDARQGAPKD
+2183 LQVDARQGIPKD

-2246 SGSRR
+2246 SGSKRV

-2257 QEAAALLSQS
+2257 EAAALLSTS
-2267 DLGQGS
+2267 DLSQGS

-2279 SSTIRGSGRELR
+2279 SSSIRGSGRELR

-2315 SMEHQSESSKGKLKD
+2315 NMKD
-2330 SKTTKAGRSVHE
+2330 SKTSKAGRSVHE

-2384 NDMKLCMDTFHR
+2384 NDMKLLMDTFHR

-2423 GMQMKKFKDKAHVP
+2423 GMQMKKFKDKTHVS
-2437 KDEIGLRDK
+2437 KEEIGLRDK

-2458 WVKRPGD
+2458 WEKRPGE

-2486 KKFVLRTMRGETE
+2486 KKFVLRTMRGEEE
-2499 DSFPGEWS
+2499 DNFPGEWS

-2540 TTKGSKKPQ
+2540 TTKGSKMAQQ
-2549 LSPTLSPPKEEDQY
+2549 LSPTLSPSKEDDDHY
-2563 ESDSSSGSS
+2563 DSDSSSGSS